1 MIRFAVCDDNPQTTG
16 EIDSLIMA
24 LSPRYGR
31 AFEISVFFSGEDF
44 LEYLNDTGEVFD
56 IVIMDINIQGIGG
69 VETAVRLRENTA
81 NDRTL
86 LVFASERGDLSEI
99 INLHVFCFIPKP
111 INAEE
116 FRRKLG
122 RAIKSVLRQ
131 KALPESP
138 NLTIHINRREL
149 QVPLNTI
156 MYLASDARRIRLK
169 TVSETYIYYGVLNDE
184 EKKFP
189 PGSFARIHQS
199 YLISF
204 SHVAGITAKEVSMKD
219 GEALSISGKYREKVK
234 AAYQSY
240 RQEDYLLHNSG
251 VL

>member
-24 LSPRYGR
+24 LNPRYGR

-56 IVIMDINIQGIGG
+56 IVIMDIEMKGIGG
-69 VETAVRLRENTA
+69 VEAAVRFRENAA
-81 NDRTL
+81 NDRSL
-86 LVFASERGDLSEI
+86 LIFVSEHGNLREI
-99 INLHVFCFIPKP
+99 IDLHAFCFIPKP
-111 INAEE
+111 IKTEE
-116 FRRKLG
+116 FRRKLD

-138 NLTIHINRREL
+138 SLIIHINRREL
-149 QVPLNTI
+149 HVPLNTI

-169 TVSETYIYYGVLNDE
+169 TESETYVYYGVLNDE

-189 PGSFARIHQS
+189 TGAFARIHQS

-204 SHVAGITAKEVSMKD
+204 SHVAEITAKEVLMKD
-219 GEALSISGKYREKVK
+219 GEFLSISGKYRESVK
-234 AAYQSY
+234 AAH
-240 RQEDYLLHNSG
+240 RRFKQEDYLLHYSA